1 MTKARTALIA
11 DAQPVFRQGLT
22 AALRRAGI
30 EVVGEESTTA
40 DALAKAVELA
50 PDVCILDATLPG
62 GAIAATKRLSVLVPE
77 TVVVVL
83 GTEGDDDLLVAAVRA
98 GASGYLPR
106 STSTAGLARAIAAV
120 IAGSAAITRAG
131 TAALVRELRAG
142 GRRRSTIN
150 GSAVS
155 LTDRESRVAE
165 LLRDGLPTRAI
176 AEELGLS
183 PVTVRR
189 HLGAVAQKIGV
200 EGRDELIRA
209 LRKR

>member
-1 MTKARTALIA
+1 MTKTATALIA
-11 DAQPVFRQGLT
+11 DGQPVFREGLAT
-22 AALRRAGI
+22 ALRRAGI
-30 EVVGEESTTA
+30 EVVAEESTTA
-40 DALAKAVELA
+40 GALAKAVELA
-50 PDVCILDATLPG
+50 PDVCILDATLRG
-62 GAIAATKRLSVLVPE
+62 GAIAATKRLSVLVPD

-83 GTEGDDDLLVAAVRA
+83 GAEGDDDLLVAAVRA

-106 STSTAGLARAIAAV
+106 STSTAGLARAIAGVLEGTAAV
-120 IAGSAAITRAG
+120 TRAG
-131 TAALVRELRAG
+131 AAALVRELRAS

-155 LTDRESRVAE
+155 LTEREARVTE

-189 HLGAVAQKIGV
+189 HLGAVAHKIGAD
-200 EGRDELIRA
+200 GRDDLLRA
-209 LRKR
+209 LRKH